1 MYARNLILAICASL
15 FAFIISTPANPQSLI
30 SGDVAGTVT
39 DPSGAIV
46 PNATVTLRNTGT
58 GETQNAT
65 TNSTGAYRFSLLPP
79 GGYVVNVAATGFQN
93 ASQNISVVVGQATT
107 ANIQLAVGTSSQ
119 TIEVTAEG
127 GVIQTQNGNISTT
140 FTPEQVSQVPN
151 PGNDLSYIV
160 QSAPGAVMNTQSGY
174 GNSPVYGLPGPSN
187 VFTID
192 GMNENDPF
200 FNVNNSGATN
210 LLLGQNDIQEVTVV
224 SNGYS
229 GQYGQLGGANVNY
242 VSKSGTNKFHGNAIY
257 YWNGRIMNA
266 NDYFNN
272 RTATPRPFD
281 NANQWAASLG
291 GPIRKDKP
299 FFFIN
304 TEGLRLIIPVTNPT
318 NIPSPQFQAATLSNL
333 GSTGNAA
340 QIPFYTNMFSL
351 YNHALGANRAANI
364 LPPGTAS
371 DTGATIGNGCASSF
385 TSTQYAALAGAPCA
399 LQFQSTAPN
408 ATNEWLL
415 TARVDQIFGDH
426 DRMFLHFRTDHGQQ
440 ATYTDPINPAF
451 NAQSTQP
458 QYEGQLN
465 WTHTL
470 TNAVN
475 QFVVSGSWYSAIFGP
490 ANLQAS
496 LAAFPYNLAFAGG
509 AFALLGGEN
518 SVFPQGR
525 NDTQYQITDDYSR
538 VFGAHNLK
546 VGVNFR
552 RNDITDYN
560 PQLGSIGLSAGETL
574 SNFFSGLGTT
584 YIQNFPKRL
593 SEPIALYGLGFY
605 AQDEWA
611 VRRNLKLTLGLRAEH
626 NSNPICVTN
635 CFARFG
641 TSFQFENHD
650 PNLPYNQT
658 IQTGLRQALIN
669 TTNIQWEP
677 RIGFAWT
684 PLGPGTST
692 VLRGGIGIFADI
704 FPGTV
709 ADSFI
714 RNAPVNNQFTVGVAP
729 LDPAVPNSQPAT
741 AALANVAFNA
751 GFAAGGTL
759 NSISSSLPPS
769 AIFSPPNMN
778 TVSRTTHNPQYQEWN
793 LELQQGFGQKT
804 SLSLNY
810 VGNHG
815 IFEPIQNAGLNGYCN
830 SSPLPFSFS
839 AGTTPCLGQLASS
852 AASFSG
858 LPLSPMDPRFGV
870 VTEVQSN
877 GVSNYNG
884 FTVSLAR
891 RFSQIQVQANYT
903 WSHALDE
910 ISNGGFLPFGAFPIT
925 NISFTNPINPFNIR
939 QFNYGNADYDV
950 RHYFSGNYVWT
961 TPRLDNWVSWVEG
974 WTISGTV
981 YYRTGYPFSVID
993 SGGNGI
999 LNSFNYGTTAP
1010 GGPNLLANTS
1020 SPSPISCDRSA
1031 ANTPCFGSQFSPVV
1045 SGFGFQRRNQLY
1057 GPNFFDTDLTIMKN
1071 FKIPLGEAGNFGVG
1085 LQFFNLFNHANFDQP
1100 IGDVASPQIGLI
1112 TKTVSVP
1119 TSILGSF
1126 LNGDASPRLVQIKGT
1141 LSF

>member
-1 MYARNLILAICASL
+1 MYVRYLVYSSILFLLTLVVCIPAS
-15 FAFIISTPANPQSLI
+15 TQSLI
-30 SGDVAGTVT
+30 SGDVTGIVT
-39 DPSGAIV
+39 DPSGAV
-46 PNATVTLRNTGT
+46 LPNATVTLRNTGT
-58 GETQNAT
+58 GQTQQAATNASGT
-65 TNSTGAYRFSLLPP
+65 YRFSLLQP
-79 GGYVVNVAATGFQN
+79 GEYNVTAEASGFQN
-93 ASQNISVVVGQATT
+93 GSRNVSVVVGQATT
-107 ANIQLAVGTSSQ
+107 LNMQLSVGSSSQ
-119 TIEVTAEG
+119 TVEVTAEG
-127 GVIQTQNGNISTT
+127 GVIQTQNGNITTT
-140 FTPEQVSQVPN
+140 FTPEQVSEVPN

-160 QSAPGAVMNTQSGY
+160 QTAPGAVMNTQSGY
-174 GNSPVYGLPGPSN
+174 GNSPIYGLPGTSN

-242 VSKSGTNKFHGNAIY
+242 VSKSGTNAFHGNAIY
-257 YWNGRIMNA
+257 YWNGRAMNA

-272 RTATPRPFD
+272 SSGTPRPFS
-281 NANQWAASLG
+281 NANQWAASFG
-291 GPIRKDKP
+291 GPIKKDKT

-304 TEGLRLIIPVTNPT
+304 TEGLRLIIPVSNPT
-318 NIPSPQFQAATLSNL
+318 NIPSPQFQTATLSNL
-333 GSTGNAA
+333 TSTGKGA
-340 QIPFYTNMFSL
+340 QIPFYQNMFSL
-351 YNHALGANRAANI
+351 YNHAVGADRAANI
-364 LPPGTAS
+364 LPSG
-371 DTGATIGNGCASSF
+371 GCNGF
-385 TSTQYAALAGAPCA
+385 AGLPAGVPCA

-415 TARVDQIFGDH
+415 TARVDQNFSDR
-426 DRMFLHFRTDHGQQ
+426 DRMFIHFRTDHGSQ
-440 ATYTDPINPAF
+440 ATYTDPISPLF
-451 NAQSTQP
+451 NAQSVQP

-470 TNAVN
+470 ASQAVN
-475 QFVVSGSWYSAIFGP
+475 QFVLSGSWYSAIFGP
-490 ANLQAS
+490 PNLQAS
-496 LAAFPYNLAFAGG
+496 LAAFPYNLSFAGA

-525 NDTQYQITDDYSR
+525 NDTQYQITDDFSK
-538 VFGAHNLK
+538 VIGAHNLK
-546 VGVNFR
+546 FGMNFR
-552 RNDITDYN
+552 RNDITDFN
-560 PQLGSIGLSAGETL
+560 PQLGSIGFSSGETL
-574 SNFFSGLGTT
+574 GNFFNGVGST

-605 AQDEWA
+605 AQDEFA
-611 VRRNLKLTLGLRAEH
+611 ASKELKITLGLRVEH
-626 NSNPICVTN
+626 NSNPVCQTD

-641 TSFQFENHD
+641 TSFQFENHN
-650 PNLPYNQT
+650 PNVPYNQS
-658 IQTGLRQALIN
+658 IRTGLRQALIN

-684 PLGPGTST
+684 PLGPGTNT
-692 VLRGGIGIFADI
+692 VLRGGVGIFADI

-729 LDPAVPNSQPAT
+729 LDPALSNSQSAT

-759 NSISSSLPPS
+759 TSISNSLP
-769 AIFSPPNMN
+769 AGVIFSPPNMN
-778 TVSRTTHNPQYQEWN
+778 TISRTTHNPQYQEWN

-804 SLSLNY
+804 ALSINY

-815 IFEPIQNAGLNGYCN
+815 IFEPIQNAGLNAYCN
-830 SSPLPFSFS
+830 SAPLPFSFS
-839 AGTTPCLGQLASS
+839 ANTTPCLGQLASS
-852 AASFSG
+852 ALSFGG
-858 LPLSPMDPRFGV
+858 LPLAPMDPRFGV
-870 VTEVQSN
+870 VTEVQSS

-884 FTVSLAR
+884 MTVSFLR
-891 RFSQIQVQANYT
+891 RFSQFQFQANYT
-903 WSHALDE
+903 WSHAIDE

-925 NISFTNPINPFNIR
+925 NISFTNPIDPFNLR
-939 QFNYGNADYDV
+939 QFNYGNADYDA
-950 RHYFSGNYVWT
+950 RHYFSANYVWN
-961 TPRLDNWVSWVEG
+961 TPKVDSKKLSLIEA
-974 WTISGTV
+974 WTVSGTIF
-981 YYRTGYPFSVID
+981 YRTGYPFSVID
-993 SGGNGI
+993 SGANGI

-1020 SPSPISCDRSA
+1020 SPAPISCDRSA
-1031 ANTPCFGSQFSPVV
+1031 VNNPCFGSQFSPVV

-1057 GPNFFDTDLTIMKN
+1057 GPNFFDTDLTVMKN

-1100 IGDVASPQIGLI
+1100 IGDVASTQIGLI
-1112 TKTVSVP
+1112 NKAVSVP

-1126 LNGDASPRLVQIKGT
+1126 LNGDASPRMIQIKGT